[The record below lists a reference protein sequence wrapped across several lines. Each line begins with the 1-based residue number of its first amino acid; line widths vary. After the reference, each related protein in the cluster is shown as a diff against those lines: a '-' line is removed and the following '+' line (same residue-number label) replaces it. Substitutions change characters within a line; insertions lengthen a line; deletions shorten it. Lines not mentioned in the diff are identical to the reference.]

1 MHLFPET
8 LMGKHQWFIPTT
20 NNVNMYAQKK
30 RCRLNNYRK
39 KLFIH
44 IYVEKSVLIKLL
56 LFFVGGNKQA
66 QKEYLI
72 GSIHNK
78 GH

>member
-1 MHLFPET
+1 MP
-8 LMGKHQWFIPTT
+8 K
-20 NNVNMYAQKK
+20 KK

-39 KLFIH
+39 KLSKH